1 MSLRKTFSGKA
12 RIYNTNTHKQL
23 RIDINLQY
31 SILLRRQYDLSELI
45 ISLLI
50 SYDFCVSRILCL
62 EGLSVLSTLTVHDR
76 IWYSYVLFNAA
87 WRLDSWNVTVLF
99 NVRLQRSQ
107 LLTWVDS
114 KTSPWELVRT
124 SRLLCQSKVGLC
136 RPPAGSTVT
145 KTSTRMTA
153 TTSRSVSSF
162 SYLTLFIPC

>member
-1 MSLRKTFSGKA
+1 MIRYDVIALFLMCSKTDGQPTLSKINEKKVKKNKKKLMSLRKTFSGKA

-76 IWYSYVLFNAA
+76 I
-87 WRLDSWNVTVLF
+87 
-99 NVRLQRSQ
+99 
-107 LLTWVDS
+107 
-114 KTSPWELVRT
+114 
-124 SRLLCQSKVGLC
+124 
-136 RPPAGSTVT
+136 
-145 KTSTRMTA
+145 
-153 TTSRSVSSF
+153 
-162 SYLTLFIPC
+162 